1 MYKAPTPL
9 REAVPRPEDLSP
21 GLEAVVMK
29 CLAKRAENRYQ
40 SMEELKVDID
50 RLIAGTVPQVNS
62 QRGDLMASP
71 ATYYEVGQPSSSG
84 VAPKKS
90 RTFVAAVVGALALV
104 AIVGGVL
111 KLQAPATTATA
122 ETGTRP
128 EVRPVEAVAVVP
140 PQATPVI
147 ALRQVTIATE
157 PLDAHI
163 FQDGKDLGQA
173 PVNVEVP
180 EGKNVE
186 LQIVREGY
194 KNARVVLD
202 GSEGTQAIKLEKV
215 AVAPRPSKAPKPQTA
230 QPKPA
235 ATKKRPSLGSGE
247 IIDPWSK

>member
-1 MYKAPTPL
+1 
-9 REAVPRPEDLSP
+9 
-21 GLEAVVMK
+21 VMK

-50 RLIAGTVPQVNS
+50 RLIAGTAPQVNS
-62 QRGDLMASP
+62 QRGDLLASP
-71 ATYYEVGQPSSSG
+71 ATYYEAGQPSSSG
-84 VAPKKS
+84 LAAKKS
-90 RTFVAAVVGALALV
+90 RVLVAVVVGALALV
-104 AIVGGVL
+104 AIAGAAL
-111 KLQAPATTATA
+111 KLNAPTTSATA
-122 ETGTRP
+122 ETRARAEARP
-128 EVRPVEAVAVVP
+128 AEAVPIVA

-163 FQDGKDLGQA
+163 FQDGKDLGQG

-215 AVAPRPSKAPKPQTA
+215 AAAARPTRAPKPQTA
-230 QPKPA
+230 QSKSS